1 MVIIVWRGM
10 NTHQGVMYSINDD
23 SFSCNLFY
31 LNYFA
36 GRVNPEAW
44 VMC

>member
-1 MVIIVWRGM
+1 MVIIKWRGM
-10 NTHQGVMYSINDD
+10 NTYQELMYSINGD

-36 GRVNPEAW
+36 GRMYSEVW